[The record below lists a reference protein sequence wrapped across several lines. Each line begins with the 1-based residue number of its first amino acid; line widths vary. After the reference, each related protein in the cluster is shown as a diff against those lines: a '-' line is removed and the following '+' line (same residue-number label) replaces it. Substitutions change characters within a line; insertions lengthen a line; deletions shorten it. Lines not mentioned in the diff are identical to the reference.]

1 MSCLGSLIVKVLII
15 AMLVPMIRAS
25 PLSSSEDRSYAPVW
39 AGSTPHCSCRH
50 SIRRFLRTRG
60 ENMEGTKSER
70 TGQEMDLQVSKR
82 WMQCFHVNIWQVSKI
97 CSTSSINLT
106 IIRNAFNSERITN
119 VDIQNLLNTHALN

>member
-50 SIRRFLRTRG
+50 SIWRFLRTRG

-70 TGQEMDLQVSKR
+70 TGQELGLRVSKR
-82 WMQCFHVNIWQVSKI
+82 WMQCSMCTFDKCQRYMQYMYL
-97 CSTSSINLT
+97 NLT
-106 IIRNAFNSERITN
+106 IFRNAFNSERIRN
-119 VDIQNLLNTHALN
+119 GDKQNLLNTHALN